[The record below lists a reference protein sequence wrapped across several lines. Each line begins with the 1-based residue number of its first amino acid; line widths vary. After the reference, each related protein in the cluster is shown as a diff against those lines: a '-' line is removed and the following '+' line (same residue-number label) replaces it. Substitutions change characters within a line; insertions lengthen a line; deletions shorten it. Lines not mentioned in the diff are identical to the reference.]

1 MSASRPLLFLDVD
14 GTLIPFGTPPPA
26 THQTRAPAR
35 PDDAHPLL
43 HRVEPEH
50 GRLLSALPC
59 ELVWA
64 TTWMSAAN
72 DVLAPLLRL
81 PALPVVDWP
90 DSDEDDALHWKTRGL
105 VEWAQGRP
113 FVWVDD
119 EIGPA
124 DHAWVAAHHHG
135 PALLHRVDPRRGLT
149 ADDFTTIRSWL
160 EQVRWSDEARR
171 AGSRQRP

>member
-14 GTLIPFGTPPPA
+14 GTLIPFGTPPAAPPDMPPN
-26 THQTRAPAR
+26 HTRAQVR

-43 HRVEPEH
+43 HRVEPER

-64 TTWMSAAN
+64 TTWMSDAN
-72 DVLAPLLRL
+72 DVLAPLLGL
-81 PALPVVDWP
+81 PALPVVDRA
-90 DSDEDDALHWKTRGL
+90 DSDEEGALHWKTRGL

-119 EIGPA
+119 EISPA
-124 DHAWVAAHHHG
+124 DRVWVSAQHHG

-149 ADDFTTIRSWL
+149 ERDFTVIRDWL
-160 EQVRWSDEARR
+160 VEQV
-171 AGSRQRP
+171 

>member
-14 GTLIPFGTPPPA
+14 GTLIPFGTPPAAPPA
-26 THQTRAPAR
+26 MPRSPSRVQVR

-64 TTWMSAAN
+64 TTWMSDAN
-72 DVLAPLLRL
+72 DVLAPLLGL

-90 DSDEDDALHWKTRGL
+90 DSDEDGALHWKTRGL
-105 VEWAQGRP
+105 VQWAQGRP

-119 EIGPA
+119 EISPA
-124 DHAWVAAHHHG
+124 DRAWVAAHHHG
-135 PALLHRVDPRRGLT
+135 PALLHRVDPRHGLT
-149 ADDFTTIRSWL
+149 ERDFTVIRDWL
-160 EQVRWSDEARR
+160 FEQV
-171 AGSRQRP
+171 

>member
-1 MSASRPLLFLDVD
+1 MSAPVQLFLDVD
-14 GTLIPFGTPPPA
+14 GTLIPFGTPPA
-26 THQTRAPAR
+26 EQQTRVQVR

-59 ELVWA
+59 DLVWA
-64 TTWMSAAN
+64 TTWMSDAN
-72 DVLAPLLRL
+72 DVLAPLLGL

-119 EIGPA
+119 EIRPA
-124 DHAWVAAHHHG
+124 DRVWVSAHHHG
-135 PALLHRVDPRRGLT
+135 PALLYRVDPCHGLT
-149 ADDFTTIRSWL
+149 KRDFTVISNWL
-160 EQVRWSDEARR
+160 GHAH
-171 AGSRQRP
+171 APHPPPLP

>member
-1 MSASRPLLFLDVD
+1 MSASAQRPLLFLDVD
-14 GTLIPFGTPPPA
+14 GALIPFGTPPAAPPD
-26 THQTRAPAR
+26 TPRNQTREQVQ

-59 ELVWA
+59 DLVWA
-64 TTWMSAAN
+64 STWMSDAN
-72 DVLAPLLRL
+72 DVLAPLLGL

-90 DSDEDDALHWKTRGL
+90 DSDDGGALHWKTRGL

-119 EIGPA
+119 EISPA
-124 DHAWVAAHHHG
+124 DRVWVSAHHHG
-135 PALLHRVDPRRGLT
+135 PALLHRVDPRHGLT
-149 ADDFTTIRSWL
+149 ERDFTVIRDWL
-160 EQVRWSDEARR
+160 ERV
-171 AGSRQRP
+171 